1 MKTIRGSL
9 ILLGVAALLAVAAFS
24 TSAGAAAY
32 SKKAPCTK
40 KALSAGL
47 KRGTAKEPKGRI
59 LARWACVNGWAYS
72 DIAVGH
78 GAGGFDAISL
88 FKAKNGKWATVSRA
102 GPCNKKGTLPKKIFN
117 GACRA
122 D

>member
-9 ILLGVAALLAVAAFS
+9 ILVVAALLAVAAFS
-24 TSAGAAAY
+24 ASAGAAAKK
-32 SKKAPCTK
+32 SKYPPCTK
-40 KALSAGL
+40 KALNAAL
-47 KRGTAKEPKGRI
+47 KRGGAKETQGRVTGNI
-59 LARWACVNGWAYS
+59 GCVKGWAYA

-78 GAGGFDAISL
+78 GKNGFDAIAL
-88 FKAKNGKWATVSRA
+88 YKAKNGQWSTVSR
-102 GPCNKKGTLPKKIFN
+102 GKYCPKKSTLPKKIYN

>member
-9 ILLGVAALLAVAAFS
+9 ILLAAALLVVAAFS
-24 TSAGAAAY
+24 TSAGAAAR
-32 SKKAPCTK
+32 KAKQPPCTK
-40 KALSAGL
+40 KALNAAL
-47 KRGTAKEPKGRI
+47 KRGTAKEPKGRVTGGI
-59 LARWACVNGWAYS
+59 GCTKGWAYA

-78 GAGGFDAISL
+78 GSAGFDAIAL
-88 FKAKNGKWATVSRA
+88 YKAKNGKWSTVSR
-102 GPCNKKGTLPKKIFN
+102 GVYCPKKNVLPKKIFN

>member
-9 ILLGVAALLAVAAFS
+9 ILLAAALLVAAAFS
-24 TSAGAAAY
+24 ASAGAAARA
-32 SKKAPCTK
+32 SKNPPCTK

-47 KRGTAKEPKGRI
+47 KRGSAKEPQGRV
-59 LARWACVNGWAYS
+59 LSVFACVQGWAYA

-78 GAGGFDAISL
+78 GKNGFDAIAL
-88 FKAKNGKWATVSRA
+88 YQAKNGTWSTVSRA
-102 GPCNKKGTLPKKIFN
+102 GPCTKKGALPKKIFN
-117 GACRA
+117 GACTA

>member
-1 MKTIRGSL
+1 MAA
-9 ILLGVAALLAVAAFS
+9 AALLAVAALS
-24 TSAGAAAY
+24 TSAGAAPY
-32 SKKAPCTK
+32 KAKNPPCTK

-47 KRGTAKEPKGRI
+47 KRGTAKEPQGRV
-59 LARWACVNGWAYS
+59 LARFACVKGWAYS

-78 GAGGFDAISL
+78 GKSGFDAIAL
-88 FKAKNGKWATVSRA
+88 YKAKNGKWSTVTRA

-117 GACRA
+117 GACTA